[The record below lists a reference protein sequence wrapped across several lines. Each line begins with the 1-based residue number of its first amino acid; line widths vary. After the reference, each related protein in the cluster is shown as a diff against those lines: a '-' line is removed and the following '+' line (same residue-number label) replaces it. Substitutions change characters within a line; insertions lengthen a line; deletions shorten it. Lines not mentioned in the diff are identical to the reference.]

1 MAIYTTL
8 TKKEVHKIADEFGLG
23 DITAFS
29 GVRNG
34 SVNTH
39 YLVETKR
46 GKFFVKIDEVKSEIE
61 VKQELELLL
70 HLKNQG
76 FPCLQPV
83 KSKNGR
89 VALELEGK
97 CLTVTK
103 YLDGAEVPLGALTTT
118 QLNALGHALSSLHLN
133 GRTFK
138 KGIENRFSFP
148 RVAAIYR
155 DVRRQMPSHLK
166 QIVRVLDDEFTYL
179 ENYLDNNLPKGIIH
193 GDLFPDNVKFKGNR
207 LVGVVDF
214 EAACRGKLIYDLA
227 TAVNALCFHEDCY
240 KIERF
245 DALIQGYE
253 SLRPLSLPEW
263 DSFPNELRF
272 SALRFTVTRI
282 KDFFLR
288 KTDDTQRIYKDFK
301 EFYDRLLILRREK
314 SGGMED
320 ILLAMATGYDYRKY
334 QKSKPSK

>member
-103 YLDGAEVPLGALTTT
+103 YLDGAEVPLDALTTT

-155 DVRRQMPSHLK
+155 DVRR
-166 QIVRVLDDEFTYL
+166 RC
-179 ENYLDNNLPKGIIH
+179 LPI
-193 GDLFPDNVKFKGNR
+193 
-207 LVGVVDF
+207 
-214 EAACRGKLIYDLA
+214 
-227 TAVNALCFHEDCY
+227 
-240 KIERF
+240 
-245 DALIQGYE
+245 
-253 SLRPLSLPEW
+253 S
-263 DSFPNELRF
+263 
-272 SALRFTVTRI
+272 
-282 KDFFLR
+282 
-288 KTDDTQRIYKDFK
+288 
-301 EFYDRLLILRREK
+301 
-314 SGGMED
+314 
-320 ILLAMATGYDYRKY
+320 
-334 QKSKPSK
+334 SK